1 MTRGLDSTKETE
13 PRVSVPSGAVL
24 RFYWSLLLSPV
35 SFPFFTP
42 WVRSL
47 RPLIP
52 RFPHSLIPGEPGDKV
67 SRCLVVLFLFYT
79 NFISMWPPKGTW
91 WLPPLISTIGQ
102 LFRETRGESNTH
114 CVPKILFKKKKS
126 HVKSIEFKDIH
137 FHPAV
142 LGKCCC
148 RSFVRVHPETGVCKF
163 S

>member
-13 PRVSVPSGAVL
+13 PRVAVPSGAVL
-24 RFYWSLLLSPV
+24 RFYWSLLLSPF

-52 RFPHSLIPGEPGDKV
+52 PFPHSLIPGEPGDKV

-91 WLPPLISTIGQ
+91 WLPPLVSTIGQ
-102 LFRETRGESNTH
+102 LFRETRGESNSH

-126 HVKSIEFKDIH
+126 HVKSTEFKDI
-137 FHPAV
+137 FPPR
-142 LGKCCC
+142 G
-148 RSFVRVHPETGVCKF
+148 S
-163 S
+163 